1 MVRAELGLVCRVEG
15 GEPGAR
21 HAGGERGLPARVGE
35 HARDEARAQGGVA
48 QASLLLDGE
57 ERQARHDRAREEA
70 RAAPPRPPAV
80 AVHPHALQAAAG
92 RVLLEDVADEIQ
104 AREFRGAR
112 PGEARHRAGQIPAA
126 VRGHQPRGRGIP
138 LEADRFARDAE
149 ADLHLRADGHPL
161 DEAPERR
168 GEERVALVA
177 AVVAHRLAEKAGA
190 DAEAERGHRWLGVA
204 AAHTP

>member
-1 MVRAELGLVCRVEG
+1 MVCAEQALVCRVEG
-15 GEPGAR
+15 GQPPAR
-21 HAGGERGLPARVGE
+21 HAGGDGALPARVGE
-35 HARDEARAQGGVA
+35 YALDEARAQGGVVETP
-48 QASLLLDGE
+48 LVLDGQQ
-57 ERQARHDRAREEA
+57 RQPLHERAREEA
-70 RAAPPRPPAV
+70 GATAQGPAAL
-80 AVHPHALQAAAG
+80 AVHPDPLHAAAG

-104 AREFRGAR
+104 ARELRGAR
-112 PGEARHRAGQIPAA
+112 PGEARHRAGQVPAA
-126 VRGHQPRGRGIP
+126 VRAHQPRGRGVP